1 MRIFKTTALPPPPSQ
16 PSRYVSEVRTVRCYT
31 PWRNV
36 SGWDNTE
43 KQNKKQK
50 NLQKIKNENQKWS
63 RTHIFKRKKQ
73 QMNGGSRRLNS
84 HSGRKI
90 KMDLAVCSRYS
101 AMASFISFWLLLCS
115 SHNIHRWNRGM
126 NVWCTRDSG
135 LYTHLSVYVS
145 EGLGMPRSSINI
157 ALWMKRR
164 EKERERAKMQEKE
177 KKRADPAQKSNNTHD
192 DEWAK
197 DSR

>member
-1 MRIFKTTALPPPPSQ
+1 MKT
-16 PSRYVSEVRTVRCYT
+16 
-31 PWRNV
+31 RNGV
-36 SGWDNTE
+36 A
-43 KQNKKQK
+43 
-50 NLQKIKNENQKWS
+50 
-63 RTHIFKRKKQ
+63 HIFLREKKQ

-177 KKRADPAQKSNNTHD
+177 KKEPIQRKSLTTHMTTNGRKIVD
-192 DEWAK
+192 NCVTSSIREPRRTSSNIVHISFPCIQHMSVCVCVCVVAEW
-197 DSR
+197 RERERVQ